1 MSRVFNFNPGPATL
15 PLEVLERAREE
26 FLDFRGT
33 GMSVMEMSH
42 RGKVF
47 MGVAE
52 ETESSLRRLMNI
64 PDRYHVLFLPGGASM
79 MFAAVPLNLL
89 PNGGA
94 AGYVNTGSWS
104 TKAIAQAQAYA
115 DVRVVAS
122 SEGTSFDRV
131 PDRDAWGSL
140 NGLNYVHI
148 TPNETIGG
156 VEFHA
161 EPNVGDLPIVADMS
175 SNILSKAI
183 DVSKYGVI
191 YAGAQK
197 NIAISGLALV
207 VVDSELVGD
216 AHPMT
221 PSVVNF
227 AQQSKNDSML
237 NTPNTFAWYLAG
249 LVFEWLEAR
258 GGIAAVE
265 EANKRKAAALYGAID
280 GSNFYANP
288 VRPTDRS
295 IMNVPFTL
303 ADAGL
308 DQSFLAAAEDAG
320 LAGLKGHRS
329 VGGMRASIYNAMPQA
344 GVDVLVDFMREFE
357 RTHG

>member
-1 MSRVFNFNPGPATL
+1 
-15 PLEVLERAREE
+15 
-26 FLDFRGT
+26 
-33 GMSVMEMSH
+33 
-42 RGKVF
+42 
-47 MGVAE
+47 
-52 ETESSLRRLMNI
+52 
-64 PDRYHVLFLPGGASM
+64 
-79 MFAAVPLNLL
+79 
-89 PNGGA
+89 
-94 AGYVNTGSWS
+94 
-104 TKAIAQAQAYA
+104 
-115 DVRVVAS
+115 
-122 SEGTSFDRV
+122 
-131 PDRDAWGSL
+131 
-140 NGLNYVHI
+140 
-148 TPNETIGG
+148 
-156 VEFHA
+156 
-161 EPNVGDLPIVADMS
+161 
-175 SNILSKAI
+175 
-183 DVSKYGVI
+183 
-191 YAGAQK
+191 
-197 NIAISGLALV
+197 
-207 VVDSELVGD
+207 
-216 AHPMT
+216 MT